1 MQLKKSF
8 YHEVKDR
15 LPEHVLEYWGGTPP
29 LSFRTE

>member
-15 LPEHVLEYWGGTPP
+15 LPEHVLEYWGYTAIII
-29 LSFRTE
+29 SH